1 MMLLNSKLALGIKR
15 PKMFMP
21 FDPVISLLKSQQSN
35 LGKKKLNQISGLWL
49 IIHHS
54 SGSVNK
60 NQKHQTPPP
69 PPKKKLQVLL
79 PEPHSWHIFSV
90 FYVYLIVNVFNS
102 AYQKKK
108 PLSYLLALWKII
120 FFCGPYCYS
129 FLGRIFG
136 IRRFPG

>member
-1 MMLLNSKLALGIKR
+1 MLLNSKLALGIKR

-60 NQKHQTPPP
+60 NQKQQNSPP
-69 PPKKKLQVLL
+69 PPKKIASSFGKSNLFLIITNKTSFFGGLVD
-79 PEPHSWHIFSV
+79 
-90 FYVYLIVNVFNS
+90 YLISDFF
-102 AYQKKK
+102 
-108 PLSYLLALWKII
+108 PLSFPLASHL
-120 FFCGPYCYS
+120 
-129 FLGRIFG
+129 
-136 IRRFPG
+136 